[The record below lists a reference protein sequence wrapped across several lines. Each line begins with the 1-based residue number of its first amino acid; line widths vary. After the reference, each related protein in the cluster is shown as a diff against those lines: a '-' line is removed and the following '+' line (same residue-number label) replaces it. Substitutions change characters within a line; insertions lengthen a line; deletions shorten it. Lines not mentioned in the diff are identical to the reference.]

1 MRKAKYFT
9 IGAIIFYI
17 WYIYTG
23 AVYHIPYYLTRG
35 VLYKVLCIIAL
46 PVWID
51 MELAASLLF
60 VLAPMVFFAVTVIID
75 LLPDFT
81 KAQKIVLTVMPVIS
95 YALLWVMDFICSAH
109 FSYSATH

>member
-1 MRKAKYFT
+1 MEKAKRFT

-81 KAQKIVLTVMPVIS
+81 KTQKIVLTVMPIVS
-95 YALLWVMDFICSAH
+95 YALFWIMEYIANTNFR
-109 FSYSATH
+109 YGATH